1 MAPTVKHAALDFGS
15 GRDLPVRGLEP
26 HPGLCADGAEPAWGS
41 LSLPLSLPLPCSLLG
56 ALCCQAGSETLHGV
70 FDPALEAA
78 AGAQETP
85 IPGAFAT

>member
-1 MAPTVKHAALDFGS
+1 MAPSVKRATLDFGS

-26 HPGLCADGAEPAWGS
+26 HPGLCADSEEPAWDS
-41 LSLPLSLPLPCSLLG
+41 LSLPLSLPPPPP
-56 ALCCQAGSETLHGV
+56 ALCLVLSTLHGV

-78 AGAQETP
+78 AGAAGAQETP